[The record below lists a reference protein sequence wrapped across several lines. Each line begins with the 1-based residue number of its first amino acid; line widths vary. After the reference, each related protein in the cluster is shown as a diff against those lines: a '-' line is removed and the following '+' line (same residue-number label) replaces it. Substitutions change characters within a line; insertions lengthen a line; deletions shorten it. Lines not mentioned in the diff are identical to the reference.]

1 MVLPLRSVTSGEGL
15 LPAGM
20 MELELTEAQR
30 ATRDTA
36 RRFARERLE
45 RVGVEIDRTHQF
57 PTAAVAELG
66 VLGMLGVF
74 IPEEYGGAGLDNVS
88 YMLVVEELSVECAS
102 TGVIVSAHSSL
113 GSWPILGTGT
123 EEQKQRFLPRMATG
137 EWLGCFALTEPQA
150 GSDAAGQKTRAVRD
164 GDSYIINGT
173 KNFITNGPEAGIAI
187 VFAMTDADKGNH
199 GISAF
204 IVETS
209 TPGFAVTRIEEKMGI
224 NGSHSAQLAFSDMR
238 VPREN
243 LLTNEGEGFKVAMK
257 TLDGGRI
264 GIAAQAIGIARAS
277 LEASLKYSQERQ
289 AFGRPIASNQAIQ
302 WKLAD
307 MAVEI
312 DAARLL
318 ALQAASLKDAGKPY
332 TKQSAMAKLFA
343 AETAMK
349 AATEAVQIHGGY
361 GYTKEFKVER
371 YFRDAKITE
380 IYEGTSEIQRLVISS
395 QVLMNR

>member
-1 MVLPLRSVTSGEGL
+1 
-15 LPAGM
+15 

-30 ATRDTA
+30 GARDTA

-66 VLGMLGVF
+66 ALGMLGVF

-123 EEQKQRFLPRMATG
+123 EEQKRRFLPKMATG

-187 VFAMTDADKGNH
+187 VFAMTDTAKGNH

-209 TPGFAVTRIEEKMGI
+209 TPGFAVTRIEDKMGI
-224 NGSHSAQLAFSDMR
+224 HGSHSAQLAFSDLR
-238 VPREN
+238 VPCEN

>member
-1 MVLPLRSVTSGEGL
+1 
-15 LPAGM
+15 M
-20 MELELTEAQR
+20 MDLEFTEAQR
-30 ATRDTA
+30 GARDTA

-66 VLGMLGVF
+66 RLGMLGVF
-74 IPEEYGGAGLDNVS
+74 IPEEYGGAGLDTVA
-88 YMLVVEELSVECAS
+88 YALVIEELSVECAS

-123 EEQKQRFLPRMATG
+123 EEQKNRFLPKMATG

-150 GSDAAGQKTRAVRD
+150 GSDAAGQKSRAVRD
-164 GDSYIINGT
+164 GDSYVINGT
-173 KNFITNGPEAGIAI
+173 KNFITNGPEAAVAI
-187 VFAMTDADKGNH
+187 VFAMTAAERGNH

-204 IVETS
+204 IVETA

-224 NGSHSAQLAFSDMR
+224 NGSHSAQLAFSDLR

-243 LLTNEGEGFKVAMK
+243 LLMKEGEGFKVAMK

-277 LEASLKYSQERQ
+277 LEASLKYAQQRQ

-318 ALQAASLKDAGKPY
+318 TIQAATLKDAGKSC

-395 QVLMNR
+395 QVLQNR

>member
-1 MVLPLRSVTSGEGL
+1 MLASGRKSAL
-15 LPAGM
+15 AKM
-20 MELELTEAQR
+20 MDLELSEAQR

-57 PTAAVAELG
+57 PTAAVSELG
-66 VLGMLGVF
+66 GLGMLGVF
-74 IPEEYGGAGLDNVS
+74 IPEEYGGAGLDYVS
-88 YMLVVEELSVECAS
+88 YALVIEELSVECAS
-102 TGVIVSAHSSL
+102 TGVIVSAHASL

-123 EEQKQRFLPRMATG
+123 EAQKRQFLPKMATG

-164 GDSYIINGT
+164 GDSYVINGT

-204 IVETS
+204 IVETT

-238 VPREN
+238 VPRES

-264 GIAAQAIGIARAS
+264 GIAAQAVGIARAS
-277 LEASLKYSQERQ
+277 LEASLKYAQERK

-307 MAVEI
+307 MAVEV

-318 ALQAASLKDAGKPY
+318 TLQAAGLKDAGKPY
-332 TKQSAMAKLFA
+332 TKYSAMAKLFA
-343 AETAMK
+343 AEAAMK

>member
-1 MVLPLRSVTSGEGL
+1 
-15 LPAGM
+15 

-66 VLGMLGVF
+66 ALGMLGVF

-123 EEQKQRFLPRMATG
+123 EEQKRRFLPKMATG

-187 VFAMTDADKGNH
+187 VFAMTDAAKGNH

-209 TPGFAVTRIEEKMGI
+209 TPGFAVTRTEDKMGI
-224 NGSHSAQLAFSDMR
+224 HGSHSAQLAFSDLR

-243 LLTNEGEGFKVAMK
+243 LLTNEGDGFKVAMK

-277 LEASLKYSQERQ
+277 LEASLKYAQERQ

-318 ALQAASLKDAGKPY
+318 ALQAASLKDAGEPY

>member
-1 MVLPLRSVTSGEGL
+1 
-15 LPAGM
+15 M

-30 ATRDTA
+30 GARDTA

-66 VLGMLGVF
+66 ALGMLGVF

-123 EEQKQRFLPRMATG
+123 EEQKRRFLPKMATG
-137 EWLGCFALTEPQA
+137 AWLGCFALTEPQA

-187 VFAMTDADKGNH
+187 VFAMTDAAKGNH

-224 NGSHSAQLAFSDMR
+224 NGSHSAQLAFSDLR

-243 LLTNEGEGFKVAMK
+243 LLINEGEGFKVAMK

-371 YFRDAKITE
+371 YFRDAKVTE

-395 QVLMNR
+395 QVLQNR

>member
-1 MVLPLRSVTSGEGL
+1 MID
-15 LPAGM
+15 
-20 MELELTEAQR
+20 LELTEAQR
-30 ATRDTA
+30 GARDTA

-66 VLGMLGVF
+66 LLGMLGVF
-74 IPEEYGGAGLDNVS
+74 IPEEYGGAGLDNVA
-88 YMLVVEELSVECAS
+88 YALVVEELSVECAS

-123 EEQKQRFLPRMATG
+123 GEQKDRFLPKMATG

-150 GSDAAGQKTRAVRD
+150 GSDAAGQKTRAVRA
-164 GDSYIINGT
+164 GDSYVINGT
-173 KNFITNGPEAGIAI
+173 KNFITNGPEAAIAI
-187 VFAMTDADKGNH
+187 VFAMTAAEKGNH

-209 TPGFAVTRIEEKMGI
+209 TPGFAVTRIEDKMGI
-224 NGSHSAQLAFSDMR
+224 NGSHSAQLAFSDLR

-243 LLTNEGEGFKVAMK
+243 LLTKEGEGFKVAMK

-277 LEASLKYSQERQ
+277 LEASLKYAQQRQ

-318 ALQAASLKDAGKPY
+318 ALQAAALKDAGKPC

-371 YFRDAKITE
+371 FFRDAKITE
-380 IYEGTSEIQRLVISS
+380 IYEGTSEIQRLVIAGS
-395 QVLMNR
+395 VLENR